1 MINLIKKMKKF
12 LLLLYFTIQITC
24 GNPNDDRND
33 FEIAR
38 EIGGCTQKILIECG
52 NKTPEKCSA
61 ICKQI
66 LNSKLIYT
74 KEEFDLNDND
84 IDNISRDLSL
94 IFFKN
99 SRNVSREKL
108 GKRIIEEL
116 KKPKTKNYHDLK
128 RICIYYMK
136 WNGLNYTKC

>member
-12 LLLLYFTIQITC
+12 LLLLYFIIQITC

-66 LNSKLIYT
+66 LNLVYLLVVIMYM
-74 KEEFDLNDND
+74 LDNQWFMT
-84 IDNISRDLSL
+84 SL
-94 IFFKN
+94 IL
-99 SRNVSREKL
+99 S
-108 GKRIIEEL
+108 
-116 KKPKTKNYHDLK
+116 
-128 RICIYYMK
+128 
-136 WNGLNYTKC
+136 